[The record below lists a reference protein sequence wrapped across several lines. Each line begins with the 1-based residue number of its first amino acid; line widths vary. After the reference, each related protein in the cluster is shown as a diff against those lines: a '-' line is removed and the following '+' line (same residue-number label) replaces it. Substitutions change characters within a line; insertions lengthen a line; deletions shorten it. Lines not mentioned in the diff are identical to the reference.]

1 MIRSSSSSLLAL
13 LVAETDF
20 VATAPALSP
29 LDPWPPLRHP
39 VGIYVAAIAIKG
51 LVARDNEHVETPG
64 GGRVRAVYS
73 IPAAAGKRARA
84 PKTASARETT
94 TRSSSKGSDWAMPS
108 RNIPLSGKSNPSCW
122 PLGREHYG
130 LVGRNRCSEGPG
142 CTRGGGPGWVDPVVT
157 YSGRPIAS

>member
-1 MIRSSSSSLLAL
+1 MCKEHLQDICIVVSDGNASGHCVRHRQCAG
-13 LVAETDF
+13 
-20 VATAPALSP
+20 SP
-29 LDPWPPLRHP
+29 EEEGR
-39 VGIYVAAIAIKG
+39 IKG

-108 RNIPLSGKSNPSCW
+108 RNIPLSGKSNPSCG
-122 PLGREHYG
+122 PLGQKHYC
-130 LVGRNRCSEGPG
+130 LVGRN
-142 CTRGGGPGWVDPVVT
+142 
-157 YSGRPIAS
+157 

>member
-1 MIRSSSSSLLAL
+1 MLQIVFCRKIQSANVAFAQYQASCKVCLRKIRYA
-13 LVAETDF
+13 
-20 VATAPALSP
+20 
-29 LDPWPPLRHP
+29 
-39 VGIYVAAIAIKG
+39 GAAWQIKG

-108 RNIPLSGKSNPSCW
+108 RNIPLSGKSNPSCG
-122 PLGREHYG
+122 PLGQGHYG

>member
-1 MIRSSSSSLLAL
+1 MWSSCSDK
-13 LVAETDF
+13 ETQPE
-20 VATAPALSP
+20 T
-29 LDPWPPLRHP
+29 
-39 VGIYVAAIAIKG
+39 IKG
-51 LVARDNEHVETPG
+51 LVARDNKHVETPG

-108 RNIPLSGKSNPSCW
+108 RNIPLSGKSNPSCG
-122 PLGREHYG
+122 PLGQGHYG